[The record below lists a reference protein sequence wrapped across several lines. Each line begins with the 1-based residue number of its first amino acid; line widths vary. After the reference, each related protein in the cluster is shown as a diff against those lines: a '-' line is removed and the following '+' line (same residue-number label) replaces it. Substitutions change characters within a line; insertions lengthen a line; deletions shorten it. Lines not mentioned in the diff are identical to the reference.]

1 MKSFLQWL
9 EAVQSDYRLGKD
21 IEGLGTLNVIKHRGA
36 KVPCAR
42 DRNNGIWYSLDL
54 EKCGGSLEKLAKHR
68 KETYWCRLANGAGAD
83 QIKASELDQYRI
95 QQPTSY
101 NYEEVEGALDI
112 AARNIATG
120 KKQAVV
126 QTTTV
131 MAVIPTH

>member
-9 EAVQSDYRLGKD
+9 EMVQSGYKQGAD
-21 IEGLGTLNVIKHRGA
+21 IPGLGIINIVTHRGV
-36 KVPCAR
+36 KIPCAR
-42 DRNNGIWYSLDL
+42 DRDNHIWYSLDL

-68 KETYWCRLANGAGAD
+68 NELYWCRLTNGSGAD

-112 AARNIATG
+112 AARNISTG
-120 KKQAVV
+120 KVAIAH
-126 QTTTV
+126 TTV
-131 MAVIPTH
+131 MAVILPQ